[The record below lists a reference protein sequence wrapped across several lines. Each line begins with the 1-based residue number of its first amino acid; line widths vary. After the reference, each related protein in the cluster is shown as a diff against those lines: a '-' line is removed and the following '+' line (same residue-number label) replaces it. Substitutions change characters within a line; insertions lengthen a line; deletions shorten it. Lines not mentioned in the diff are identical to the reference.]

1 MGRKWSLVVLDLSA
15 SLPPEVTEMAPTK
28 NLAKS
33 KTKEQR
39 EWTIMVYYAG
49 DNNLS
54 AECVYALN
62 EMKNVVGLD
71 QFYLLVQFDPNDPFL
86 PTHRYLIT
94 DDGKVA
100 TLPANIIDRA
110 SFDPEAGEVFFQRE
124 SENARQLAKTR
135 QEGLKQFSKISN
147 AAKAASFGTAPDPND
162 GSIDDTDTASPI
174 TLYNFLSFCM
184 NEYPARHYLP
194 VIAGHGA
201 GTQRDYLLRDSTP
214 DGYLTLNELKLV
226 FRKLRRD
233 RGKPFEILGM
243 DNCLMSMGEICY
255 ELRGSVETIVGCE
268 SFSPSSGWPFRE
280 ILERLRDIQ
289 AAASKKPVTRKFAE
303 AIVEEYTTYY
313 ANYWLGGLSVAQS
326 AMNIL
331 EVEKFKEDVDAFAD
345 ALVQELEREES
356 RKAAR
361 SAGKAPAYPFRD
373 ALVLAHWEAQSYN
386 GERFADLF
394 DFCDCLEKRSQ
405 RAPIVTAC
413 RRIKKSIESFVL
425 KSCYNGAAYQ
435 HSHGVS
441 LYFPWSQVGN
451 SYMNL
456 DFVRS
461 GVDGVMQGWGKFLEA
476 YTAKTR
482 RAPRGMEASELN
494 RGSSNLMT
502 GPPAIG
508 QLVRK
513 TSDMKTSDMKTSDMG
528 GSDIVSM
535 RNPPVVFVPDECI
548 HQTRSIIAAQRKLL
562 ISSAPTPAKRKRGA
576 VGKRGKR
583 KR

>member
-1 MGRKWSLVVLDLSA
+1 MKNRGKRKA
-15 SLPPEVTEMAPTK
+15 SEK
-28 NLAKS
+28 
-33 KTKEQR
+33 R

-71 QFYLLVQFDPNDPFL
+71 KFYLLVQFDPGDPFL

-94 DDGKVA
+94 DDGKVE
-100 TLPANIIDRA
+100 TLAANIIDRA
-110 SFDPEAGEVFFQRE
+110 RFDPEAGEVFFDRE
-124 SENARQLAKTR
+124 SENARQLAKIR
-135 QEGLKQFSKISN
+135 LEGRKQFSKISN
-147 AAKAASFGTAPDPND
+147 AAKAASFGTAPDPTD
-162 GSIDDTDTASPI
+162 GSNDDTDTASPI
-174 TLYNFLSFCM
+174 TLYNFFSFGM
-184 NEYPARHYLP
+184 SEYPANHYLP

-233 RGKPFEILGM
+233 RGKPLEILGM

-255 ELRGSVETIVGCE
+255 ELRGCVELIVGCE

-289 AAASKKPVTRKFAE
+289 AASSYKPLATMFAE

-326 AMNIL
+326 AMNVL
-331 EVEKFKEDVDAFAD
+331 EVEKFKEQVDAFAD
-345 ALVQELEREES
+345 TLVEELEREET
-356 RKAAR
+356 REAAK
-361 SAGKAPAYPFRD
+361 SAGKARAYPFRD

-405 RAPIVTAC
+405 RAPIVAAC
-413 RRIKKSIESFVL
+413 QRMKRAIKGFVL

-435 HSHGVS
+435 YSHGVS

-456 DFVRS
+456 DFVSS
-461 GVDGVMQGWGKFLEA
+461 GVDGVMQGWGRFLEA
-476 YTAKTR
+476 YTARTR
-482 RAPRGMEASELN
+482 RAPRGMTPSELS
-494 RGSSNLMT
+494 RGASNLT
-502 GPPAIG
+502 SGPPAIG

-535 RNPPVVFVPDECI
+535 RNPPVVFVPDDCI
-548 HQTRSIIAAQRKLL
+548 HQTRSILAAQRKLL
-562 ISSAPTPAKRKRGA
+562 ISSAATPAQRKRNAARKPGK
-576 VGKRGKR
+576 GKR
-583 KR
+583 